1 MATMTR
7 KDYAAMYGP
16 TAGDAV
22 RLGDTSLLAEVEHD
36 FNSPGDECLHGGG
49 KTLRDGLGL
58 VPGYTSA
65 AGSLDML
72 VCNVV
77 VIDPVLGIV
86 KGDIGMKDGLIAGI
100 GKAGNPATMDN
111 VDSNLVCGAATTVRD
126 GEGLI
131 ATPGGIDVH
140 VHFDSAQLCE
150 HAISSGIT
158 TMIGGSL
165 GPITVGIDCGGAWN
179 VGKMLQAAEQWPI
192 NFGFLGRGNS
202 SKPRSLLDQ
211 ITGGCLGL
219 KIHEDW
225 GAMPAV
231 IDCCLSVADDLD
243 FQVQL
248 HTDTLNESGFLED
261 TLEAIN
267 GRTIHMYH
275 TEGAGGGHAPD
286 IIRVAGEMNC
296 LPSSTNPTNPYTVN
310 TFDEHLDMTM
320 VCHHLNPAVPEDV
333 AFAESRIRPQTIA
346 AEDVLHDIGAIS
358 MLGSDSQGMGRIAE
372 VICRTWQLASKMKDQ
387 RGRLSDETTSL
398 GDNERV
404 KRYIAKYT
412 INAART
418 FGVDAYIG
426 SLETGKIA
434 DVVLWRP
441 GFFGIKPEL
450 VIKGGFIVWG
460 AMGDSAASLMT
471 CEPVLMRPQ
480 WGAFGQ
486 ASKALSVS
494 FANQAAVEGGLA
506 DALGLTKPLLS
517 ARGTR
522 KLNKRHMLH
531 NDACPKIEVN
541 PQTVDVTVDGELA
554 TCEPAQSL
562 PLAQRYM
569 LR

>member
-1 MATMTR
+1 MAKLSR
-7 KDYAAMYGP
+7 KDYAELYGP
-16 TAGDAV
+16 TTGDCL
-22 RLGDTSLLAEVEHD
+22 RLGDTALLAEIERDHNV
-36 FNSPGDECLHGGG
+36 PGDECMHGGG

-58 VPGYTSA
+58 TPGFDSA

-72 VCNVV
+72 ICNVV
-77 VIDPVLGIV
+77 VIDPVAGIV
-86 KGDIGMKDGLIAGI
+86 KGDIGIKEGRIVRI
-100 GKAGNPATMDN
+100 GKAGNPATMDG
-111 VDSNLVCGAATTVRD
+111 VHHDLVCGAATTVRD
-126 GEGLI
+126 AEGLI

-179 VGKMLQAAEQWPI
+179 VGRMLQAAEQWPI

-211 ITGGCLGL
+211 MAGGCLGL

-231 IDCCLSVADDLD
+231 IDCCLAVADDLD

-267 GRTIHMYH
+267 ARTIHMYH

-286 IIRVAGEMNC
+286 IIRVAGEANC

-333 AFAESRIRPQTIA
+333 AFAESRIRPQSMA
-346 AEDVLHDIGAIS
+346 AEDILHDMGAIS

-372 VICRTWQLASKMKDQ
+372 VICRTWQLASKMKQQ
-387 RGRLSDETTSL
+387 RGRLAEETSSKA
-398 GDNERV
+398 DNARIL
-404 KRYIAKYT
+404 RYIAKYT

-418 FGVDAYIG
+418 FGIDAYVG
-426 SLETGKIA
+426 SLEAGKLA

-441 GFFGIKPEL
+441 AFFGVKPEL
-450 VIKGGFIVWG
+450 VVKGGFIVWS

-471 CEPVLMRPQ
+471 CEPLLMRPQ
-480 WGAFGQ
+480 WGAFGE
-486 ASKALSVS
+486 ARKALSASFVNQSAVS
-494 FANQAAVEGGLA
+494 A
-506 DALGLTKPLLS
+506 DIAGQLGLGKLVL
-517 ARGTR
+517 AAKNTR
-522 KLNKRHMLH
+522 KLNKAHMMH
-531 NDACPKIEVN
+531 NESCPAIKVN
-541 PQTVDVTVDGELA
+541 PQTFEVFVDGELA
-554 TCEPAQSL
+554 TCEPASHL
-562 PLAQRYM
+562 PLTQRYM